1 MCVCR
6 KEQSSLT
13 QGPSDFLRSMTFPQD
28 LGKGR
33 MKLDE
38 QGMWLGEQRS
48 HGIEAGK
55 CSTGTGW
62 ETCWDSPIST
72 ALASFQSAIRNSRHQ
87 KSISTSIKEEQMA
100 QGTTERNYITRGES
114 TPTPSSPPLFSP
126 VLFAFISDEF
136 IQNPSAWC

>member
-13 QGPSDFLRSMTFPQD
+13 QGPSDFLRSVTFPQD

-48 HGIEAGK
+48 HGIEAGSAQPARDGK
-55 CSTGTGW
+55 RAGIPPSAQLWPPFGVPS
-62 ETCWDSPIST
+62 ET
-72 ALASFQSAIRNSRHQ
+72 
-87 KSISTSIKEEQMA
+87 
-100 QGTTERNYITRGES
+100 QGTIK
-114 TPTPSSPPLFSP
+114 
-126 VLFAFISDEF
+126 A
-136 IQNPSAWC
+136 